1 VGNLACVSLEA
12 DVLTFHP
19 VRSGASRRRGQNLTS
34 DSARSG
40 WRVAHQ
46 QTRRQ
51 HVVAKAVSMR
61 YADNGLGMVFEPGG
75 DRLAFPD
82 WDLSAQ

>member
-1 VGNLACVSLEA
+1 
-12 DVLTFHP
+12 
-19 VRSGASRRRGQNLTS
+19 
-34 DSARSG
+34 
-40 WRVAHQ
+40 
-46 QTRRQ
+46 
-51 HVVAKAVSMR
+51 MR